1 MPIQI
6 EDERIILYKHT
17 CKYELIKAIAL
28 DVKNNCNNDIS
39 EEEKYR
45 MQERLALIGM
55 YKTRNPEEKPLDAI
69 NHRINTLQYWMF
81 GYKYKIDRTQ
91 KFIFSPLGNLF
102 IKHIEDA
109 CKLQKIFIAM
119 LFAMQFPHPGSGTPH
134 KFNLYLFRLIFK
146 LLLDNRLEGKLYNQ
160 EYECILAFLE
170 TIDIDSYE
178 FLVENILKMRT
189 KSNEELIYLLKKKEH
204 TYVNN
209 IHEWETFTQTLFEQI
224 GLIKKHNGDFLCK
237 LYHPS
242 NPGSKSLPTGR
253 NATRGYITL
262 NSSLVSFISLLLE
275 KYRFDEKPL
284 SLNDKERLEI
294 DIVKEI
300 YNFYPK
306 ELLEEIGEYN
316 PIIDELLKLPKLI
329 EQYATNETQGDCYKF
344 EETLTDGFN
353 MFYNVDAKWRGGAG
367 NTDIECLYEGICR
380 KKKFAV
386 DGKST
391 ANKLSSLNAGRL
403 RGHRE
408 KIGGKYTI
416 VITPKYVPAVK
427 QDIYNEPIVIITS
440 STFAEYLYNCISH
453 NVREIDYAEFDE
465 IIMNNLGTDISKK
478 ISDLTLEKFGACA

>member
-1 MPIQI
+1 MPIQV

-17 CKYELIKAIAL
+17 CKYDLIKAIAL

-39 EEEKYR
+39 DEEKHR
-45 MQERLALIGM
+45 MQDRLSLIGM
-55 YKTRNPEEKPLDAI
+55 YKTRNPKEKPLDAI

-81 GYKYKIDRTQ
+81 GYKHKVGGES

-102 IKHIEDA
+102 LKHIEDEE
-109 CKLQKIFIAM
+109 KLKKIFIAM

-134 KFNLYLFRLIFK
+134 KFKLFLFRLIFK
-146 LLLDNRLEGKLYNQ
+146 LLLDSRLNGKLYNQ

-170 TIDIDSYE
+170 TINTQDYEKLVQDILDMRNKSKE
-178 FLVENILKMRT
+178 DLIRILK
-189 KSNEELIYLLKKKEH
+189 EKEH

-209 IHEWETFTQTLFEQI
+209 VHEWETFTQTLFEQI
-224 GLIKKHNGDFLCK
+224 GLIEKHEGDFLCK

-242 NPGSKSLPTGR
+242 NIGSKSKPTAR

-262 NSSLVSFISLLLE
+262 NSDLIRFVSLLLN
-275 KYRFDEKPL
+275 KYCYDEIPL
-284 SLNDKERLEI
+284 SLHDEERLEI
-294 DIVKEI
+294 DVIKEI
-300 YNFYPK
+300 YSFYPK
-306 ELLEEIGEYN
+306 ELLEEIGEFN
-316 PIIDELLKLPKLI
+316 PIIVELLKLPKLI
-329 EQYATNETQGDCYKF
+329 DKYAVNEEHGDCYKF
-344 EETLTDGFN
+344 EKTLTDGFN
-353 MFYNVDAKWRGGAG
+353 MFYNIDARWRGGAG
-367 NTDIECLYEGICR
+367 NTDIECLYEHISR

-440 STFAEYLYNCISH
+440 STFSEYLYNCISH
-453 NVREIDYAEFDE
+453 NVRDIDYTDFDE
-465 IIMNNLGTDISKK
+465 IIMNNLGTDVSKK